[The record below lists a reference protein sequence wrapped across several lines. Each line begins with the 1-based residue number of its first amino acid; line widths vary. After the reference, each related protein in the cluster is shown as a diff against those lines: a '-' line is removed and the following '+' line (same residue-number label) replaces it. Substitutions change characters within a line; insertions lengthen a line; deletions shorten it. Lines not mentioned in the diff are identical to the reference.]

1 MKKVA
6 LVTGASNGIGKE
18 IAKLLLKKDYSLVLS
33 GRNEKGIDY
42 TKNAEHVDVVIGD
55 ITRKEMRDRLA
66 DLVTDKYGRLD
77 LLVNNAG
84 ITFIQPLE
92 ENTEEQLNSIYEIN
106 LKTPILLTQQLYP
119 IMKKQNAGTIAF
131 INSSAGKQGYPN
143 HTMYSTMKFGLNGF
157 SQALRM
163 EAKKHGIRVIS
174 VHPGGVNTGLYN
186 NLAEKPD
193 VGQYMSAEKLAQV
206 IVYLCET
213 EGLSPDEI
221 TINRMT
227 K

>member
-33 GRNEKGIDY
+33 GRNEKGFDY
-42 TKNAEHVDVVIGD
+42 TKNTEHVDVVIGD

-174 VHPGGVNTGLYN
+174 VHPGGVNTGLYSH
-186 NLAEKPD
+186 LVEKPD
-193 VGQYMSAEKLAQV
+193 VEQYMSAEKLAQV